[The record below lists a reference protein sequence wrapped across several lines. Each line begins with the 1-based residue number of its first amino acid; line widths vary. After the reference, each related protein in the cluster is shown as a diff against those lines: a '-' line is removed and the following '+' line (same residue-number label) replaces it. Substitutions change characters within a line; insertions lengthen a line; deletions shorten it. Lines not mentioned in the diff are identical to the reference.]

1 MEALYQPYVQKIKEK
16 FAQNYWHLVDQDNSE
31 SLNFDEY
38 KYTLAGFFLIDA
50 KDVIKFYDENANG
63 ILDGAELT
71 RWRETSTKMFS
82 KRLNRDPSDEF
93 LAGLNKAWTDS
104 QIDGDENTGSQAEIA
119 QFGLRVSGLMISEA
133 SPPLQT

>member
-50 KDVIKFYDENANG
+50 KDVIKV
-63 ILDGAELT
+63 
-71 RWRETSTKMFS
+71 R
-82 KRLNRDPSDEF
+82 RLNLEQS
-93 LAGLNKAWTDS
+93 NIVQDS
-104 QIDGDENTGSQAEIA
+104 
-119 QFGLRVSGLMISEA
+119 MIFA
-133 SPPLQT
+133 FHTLKNYL

>member
-71 RWRETSTKMFS
+71 RWRDTSGKMFQNRL
-82 KRLNRDPSDEF
+82 KRYPSDEF
-93 LAGLNKAWTDS
+93 LAGLNTTWTDS
-104 QIDGDENTGSQAEIA
+104 QIDGDENTGSEAEIA
-119 QFGLRVSGLMISEA
+119 QFGLQVSGLMIAEA
-133 SPPLQT
+133 SPPLQA